1 MTHDSKG
8 SVDSLDQKGAWR
20 FRRNQKGWK
29 ATQIMDT
36 GKAIDYGAGIGDA
49 LMHPPLDT
57 GLKSLNTACVESG
70 GEGIPHWYYCIIG
83 GASNAGKTQTLWY
96 LLSQACKQELH
107 PAIITMEVPT
117 TGIQRSFYARV
128 TDFAYGDF
136 LPKNWVKDEV
146 ANVDRL
152 RTQIA
157 DFNNDDR
164 RTFSVSEFDGLP
176 DLDDIMD
183 EAYRLKD
190 AGHSV
195 IGVDHLQHIRA
206 SRNEDIA
213 ELATEVSEALRM
225 FAHKE
230 KVLVLAAS
238 QLNRTASRERDRQPI
253 SQDLWG
259 GTAMESN
266 ANMVLLM
273 DHSVHIRDPADFA
286 ILRTNLVL
294 DKQREGPNRV
304 RIPIEFNFRKGSC
317 REGMPDEEYLWNP
330 KLK

>member
-1 MTHDSKG
+1 MTYDSKG
-8 SVDSLDQKGAWR
+8 AVEQVDQKGAWR

-29 ATQIMDT
+29 TTQILNT
-36 GKAIDYGAGIGDA
+36 GKAIDYGAGICDA
-49 LMHPPLDT
+49 LVHPPLDT
-57 GLKSLNTACVESG
+57 GLPSLNRAMVESG

-107 PAIITMEVPT
+107 PALITMEVPT
-117 TGIQRSFYARV
+117 PGVQRSFYARV
-128 TDFAYGDF
+128 TDFSYGDF
-136 LPKNWVKDEV
+136 LPKNWLRNEV
-146 ANVDRL
+146 RNIEEL
-152 RTQIA
+152 KTQIGS
-157 DFNNDDR
+157 FNNNER
-164 RTFSVSEFDGLP
+164 RTLTVAEFDGTP

-183 EAYRLKD
+183 EAYRLRD
-190 AGHSV
+190 DGHNV

-206 SRNEDIA
+206 SSHEDIA

-230 KVLVLAAS
+230 KCLVLACS
-238 QLNRTASRERDRQPI
+238 QLNRTASRERDRRPI

-266 ANMVLLM
+266 ANVVLLM
-273 DHSVHIRDPADFA
+273 DHSVHVRDPADFS
-286 ILRTNLVL
+286 ILRTNLYL

-304 RIPIEFNFRKGSC
+304 LIPIEFDFKTGNC
-317 REGMPDEEYLWNP
+317 REGMPDEEYLWEAD
-330 KLK
+330 